1 MLYQNGGVTQLDPWT
16 LRQQSAGISEYERAN
31 DLIRAGWGVGET
43 PEDVMYAV
51 KGYSGDNALHY
62 GRNGEGNQQVWFYLS
77 GKAEKNS
84 GTLTMTLDKSSE
96 MVISLELASGQS
108 NG

>member
-1 MLYQNGGVTQLDPWT
+1 
-16 LRQQSAGISEYERAN
+16 
-31 DLIRAGWGVGET
+31 
-43 PEDVMYAV
+43 MYAV
-51 KGYSGDNALHY
+51 KGDSGDNALHY
-62 GRNGEGNQQVWFYLS
+62 GRNGEGDQQVWFYLS

-84 GTLTMTLDKSSE
+84 GTLTMTLDKSSK